1 MLLLKNFVYITENRN
16 NLQVAFS
23 SAVTQVRSG
32 TSESQDYQEVQKGLN
47 YKETFD
53 DNGDIITDGTSDAD
67 DADNYLRKAVKSMAG
82 NVENDALTMGDFN
95 LEELFEKYCDECH
108 VVTPFLV
115 KKFRKLAL
123 GVNEQVVEKENGN
136 IFLIGLKL

>member
-67 DADNYLRKAVKSMAG
+67 DADSYLRKAVESMAG
-82 NVENDALTMGDFN
+82 NVESDALTMGDFD
-95 LEELFEKYCDECH
+95 LEEVFEKYCDECE
-108 VVTPFLV
+108 
-115 KKFRKLAL
+115 
-123 GVNEQVVEKENGN
+123 NEFE
-136 IFLIGLKL
+136 